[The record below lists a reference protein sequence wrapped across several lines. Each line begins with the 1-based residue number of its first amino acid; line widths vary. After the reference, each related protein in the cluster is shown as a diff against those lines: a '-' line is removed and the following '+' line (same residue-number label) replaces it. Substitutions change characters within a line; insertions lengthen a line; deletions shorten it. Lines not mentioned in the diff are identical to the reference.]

1 MGKSIEN
8 LNVQEMKDLL
18 EYIKHMNG
26 GYYYQDFEYYS
37 RVQIGTGYV
46 EFVLRNKG
54 DQVTFDLGEGIG
66 EIVRKLTILGL
77 PKQNIV
83 DFRNHALG
91 LTE

>member
-8 LNVQEMKDLL
+8 LNVQEMNDLL
-18 EYIKHMNG
+18 EYVKHMNG
-26 GYYYQDFEYYS
+26 GFYYQDFEYYS
-37 RVQIGTGYV
+37 RTQIGTGYA

-54 DQVTFDLGEGIG
+54 DQVAFDLGEGIN

-91 LTE
+91 LTK